1 MATSLPAPV
10 LEHVTAAAPPAA
22 VTAPPA
28 AVATPQPFVL
38 DAVRMV
44 RHDLAKRV
52 LDVLAAGML
61 LVAVLPVMLLLTLLV
76 ATTSR
81 GPVLHRQRR
90 YGHGGTT
97 FELLKFRSMHPDAE
111 ARLEQVLAADPALA
125 AEYHERCKLAR
136 DPRVTWI
143 GAILRRTSLDEL
155 PQLVNVLRGDMS
167 LVGPRPIRDHD
178 LPHYGPDATRVML
191 QVPPGLT
198 GPWQVSDRARVRMAE
213 RVAMDVAYA
222 RTRTLATDLRI
233 LARTPW
239 AVVRG
244 SGDW

>member
-1 MATSLPAPV
+1 MSTSLLPDVAEPTTV
-10 LEHVTAAAPPAA
+10 AVPRTAAPAESIL
-22 VTAPPA
+22 
-28 AVATPQPFVL
+28 L
-38 DAVRMV
+38 DSVRLV

-52 LDVLAAGML
+52 LDVVVAGLAL
-61 LVAVLPVMLLLTLLV
+61 LAILPILGLLALLV

-90 YGHGGTT
+90 YGHGGSS

-111 ARLEQVLAADPALA
+111 ERLAEVLAADPALA
-125 AEYHERCKLAR
+125 AEYRERCKLAR
-136 DPRVTWI
+136 DPRVTCI

-178 LPHYGPDATRVML
+178 LEHYGPDAARVML

-213 RVAMDVAYA
+213 RIAMDVAYA
-222 RTRTLATDLRI
+222 RTRTLGTDLRI

-239 AVVRG
+239 AVLRG